1 MCPIPNEH
9 ISDLNWV
16 DHNRPFRDMCICVG
30 GGGGAHLR
38 VFVCVMSLRCQGWGS
53 IKDKGPRIPRLLASV
68 TMPADPLVKR
78 I

>member
-30 GGGGAHLR
+30 GGGVVR
-38 VFVCVMSLRCQGWGS
+38 TCVCLYVS
-53 IKDKGPRIPRLLASV
+53 
-68 TMPADPLVKR
+68 
-78 I
+78 